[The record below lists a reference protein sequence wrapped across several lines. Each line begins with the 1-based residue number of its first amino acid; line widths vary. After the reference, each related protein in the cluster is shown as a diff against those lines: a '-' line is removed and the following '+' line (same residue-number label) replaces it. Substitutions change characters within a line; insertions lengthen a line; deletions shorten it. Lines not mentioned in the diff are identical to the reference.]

1 MSGAT
6 LIWLAAQSAPEAA
19 EPGLSRDPRRL
30 GRLNLSSIIDAAK
43 ASHPAVHWLSS
54 LALLVEQELL
64 LTRLKDLGVMP
75 RELALVPK
83 RI

>member
-30 GRLNLSSIIDAAK
+30 GRLNLSSIIDTPK
-43 ASHPAVHWLSS
+43 ASHPAVHWLNS
-54 LALLVEQELL
+54 LARLVE
-64 LTRLKDLGVMP
+64 RNSYSRP
-75 RELALVPK
+75 RELTLELERV
-83 RI
+83 